1 MRTTFNKEESML
13 MMLYSPGSR
22 EGLIRELAGMK
33 VQLSPEEK
41 KLCRLTEK
49 VIGKLQSM
57 SDEDFEKLDFYPQ

>member
-1 MRTTFNKEESML
+1 

>member
-1 MRTTFNKEESML
+1 MKTTFNKEESML

-41 KLCRLTEK
+41 RLCRLTEK
-49 VIGKLQSM
+49 VIRKLQDM
-57 SDEDFEKLDFYPQ
+57 SDEDFERMDFYPQ